1 MFPQNELVFNAHLD
15 IGHAYYNI
23 FRYKDAISTY
33 RFVIEN
39 AKKLNAFGFDLIFPS
54 EMLEFITL
62 EKMGSLEKFMH
73 IDWNE
78 IASGVLRVGGY
89 KKKTGDISSQ
99 NVWITFVFKPI
110 DEIAQSPSFSISNT
124 FDDLNKSSIRNKSSI
139 SKEVLIKKKD

>member
-1 MFPQNELVFNAHLD
+1 MCKGPQSRSAD
-15 IGHAYYNI
+15 PA
-23 FRYKDAISTY
+23 
-33 RFVIEN
+33 
-39 AKKLNAFGFDLIFPS
+39 LNAFGFDLIFPS

-62 EKMGSLEKFMH
+62 EKMGSLEKYMH

-78 IASGVLRVGGY
+78 IASGVLRVGGK

-124 FDDLNKSSIRNKSSI
+124 FDDLNKSSIRKKSSI
-139 SKEVLIKKKD
+139 GKEVLIKKKD